1 MSEYTDKMTKAIE
14 ATEREFSKI
23 RAGQA
28 SPAILNDVRIDYYG
42 TPTPISQV
50 AKISVPEPRML
61 LVSPWEKTMVDPID
75 KAILAANIGLTP
87 MKDGN
92 CIRVSLPILTTERRQ
107 ELAKIARKHAE
118 EGRVAIRNIRRD
130 ANDAIKKNKEMPEDE
145 VKKQQDEIQK
155 ATDKAI
161 AEIARL
167 SPKSTVCLPKRKR
180 TSSRCSPGFAWQI
193 SLDMS
198 PSLWTATGAGPAA
211 EVSNVSWVTARVPRR
226 LSMLSRWV

>member
-1 MSEYTDKMTKAIE
+1 MSDYSEKMSKAIE

-50 AKISVPEPRML
+50 AKVSVPEPRML
-61 LVSPWEKTMVDPID
+61 LVSPWEKTMVDPIE

-92 CIRVSLPILTTERRQ
+92 CIRVTLPILTTERRQ
-107 ELAKIARKHAE
+107 ELAKLARKHAE

-130 ANDAIKKNKEMPEDE
+130 ANDALKKNKEMPEDE
-145 VKKQQDEIQK
+145 VKKQQDEVQK

-161 AEIARL
+161 AEIDRL
-167 SPKSTVCLPKRKR
+167 L
-180 TSSRCSPGFAWQI
+180 
-193 SLDMS
+193 
-198 PSLWTATGAGPAA
+198 A
-211 EVSNVSWVTARVPRR
+211 EKEADILKV
-226 LSMLSRWV
+226 

>member
-1 MSEYTDKMTKAIE
+1 MADYTEKMDKAIE
-14 ATEREFSKI
+14 ATEREFAKV
-23 RAGQA
+23 RAGKA
-28 SPAILNDVRIDYYG
+28 TPAILNDVRVDYYG

-50 AKISVPEPRML
+50 AKVSVPEPRML
-61 LVSPWEKTMVDPID
+61 LVTPWEKTMVDPID

-107 ELAKIARKHAE
+107 ELAKIVRKHAE

-130 ANDAIKKNKEMPEDE
+130 ANDAIKKNKDLPEDE

-161 AEIARL
+161 A
-167 SPKSTVCLPKRKR
+167 
-180 TSSRCSPGFAWQI
+180 QI
-193 SLDMS
+193 DAL
-198 PSLWTATGAGPAA
+198 LA
-211 EVSNVSWVTARVPRR
+211 EKEADILKV
-226 LSMLSRWV
+226 

>member
-1 MSEYTDKMTKAIE
+1 MAAEYEQKMDKAIE

-28 SPAILNDVRIDYYG
+28 SPAILNDVRVDYYG

-61 LVSPWEKTMVDPID
+61 LVSPWEKTLVDPID
-75 KAILAANIGLTP
+75 KAILAANIGVTT

-92 CIRVSLPILTTERRQ
+92 CIRVTLPILTQERRQ
-107 ELAKIARKHAE
+107 ELAKVVRKHAE

-130 ANDAIKKNKEMPEDE
+130 ANDALKKNKDLPEDE

-155 ATDKAI
+155 ATDKYI
-161 AEIARL
+161 AKIDAL
-167 SPKSTVCLPKRKR
+167 L
-180 TSSRCSPGFAWQI
+180 
-193 SLDMS
+193 
-198 PSLWTATGAGPAA
+198 A
-211 EVSNVSWVTARVPRR
+211 EKEADLLKV
-226 LSMLSRWV
+226 

>member
-1 MSEYTDKMTKAIE
+1 MSEYSEKMDKAIE
-14 ATEREFSKI
+14 ATEREFAKV
-23 RAGQA
+23 RAGKA
-28 SPAILNDVRIDYYG
+28 TPAILNDVRVDYYG

-50 AKISVPEPRML
+50 AKVSVPEPRML
-61 LVSPWEKTMVDPID
+61 LVTPWEKTMVDPID

-107 ELAKIARKHAE
+107 ELAKIVRKHAE

-130 ANDAIKKNKEMPEDE
+130 ANDAIKKNHDLPEDE

-161 AEIARL
+161 A
-167 SPKSTVCLPKRKR
+167 
-180 TSSRCSPGFAWQI
+180 QI
-193 SLDMS
+193 DAL
-198 PSLWTATGAGPAA
+198 LA
-211 EVSNVSWVTARVPRR
+211 EKEADILKV
-226 LSMLSRWV
+226 

>member
-1 MSEYTDKMTKAIE
+1 MSKAIE

-23 RAGQA
+23 RAGKA

-50 AKISVPEPRML
+50 AKVSVPEPRML
-61 LVSPWEKTMVDPID
+61 LVTPWEKTMVDPIE
-75 KAILAANIGLTP
+75 KAILAANIGVTP

-107 ELAKIARKHAE
+107 ELAKIVRKHAE

-130 ANDAIKKNKEMPEDE
+130 ANDAIKKNKDLPEDE

-155 ATDKAI
+155 ATDNAI
-161 AEIARL
+161 AEIDRL
-167 SPKSTVCLPKRKR
+167 L
-180 TSSRCSPGFAWQI
+180 
-193 SLDMS
+193 
-198 PSLWTATGAGPAA
+198 A
-211 EVSNVSWVTARVPRR
+211 EKEADILKV
-226 LSMLSRWV
+226 

>member
-1 MSEYTDKMTKAIE
+1 MADYSDKMNKAIE

-50 AKISVPEPRML
+50 AKVSVPEPRML
-61 LVSPWEKTMVDPID
+61 LVSPWEKTMVDPIE
-75 KAILAANIGLTP
+75 KAILAANIGLTT

-130 ANDAIKKNKEMPEDE
+130 ANDALKKNKELPEDE

-161 AEIARL
+161 A
-167 SPKSTVCLPKRKR
+167 
-180 TSSRCSPGFAWQI
+180 QI
-193 SLDMS
+193 DSL
-198 PSLWTATGAGPAA
+198 LA
-211 EVSNVSWVTARVPRR
+211 EKEADILKV
-226 LSMLSRWV
+226 

>member
-1 MSEYTDKMTKAIE
+1 MSEYSEKMDKAIE

-28 SPAILNDVRIDYYG
+28 SPAILNGVRIDYYG

-61 LVSPWEKTMVDPID
+61 LVTPWEKQLVDAID

-92 CIRVSLPILTTERRQ
+92 CIRVTLPILTTERRK

-118 EGRVAIRNIRRD
+118 DGRVAIRNIRRD
-130 ANDAIKKNKEMPEDE
+130 AMEQFKKLKKDSLITEDDQRKAEDE
-145 VKKQQDEIQK
+145 MQK
-155 ATDKAI
+155 ATDNAI
-161 AEIARL
+161 KDID
-167 SPKSTVCLPKRKR
+167 K
-180 TSSRCSPGFAWQI
+180 I
-193 SLDMS
+193 
-198 PSLWTATGAGPAA
+198 AA
-211 EVSNVSWVTARVPRR
+211 EKEKEIMAV
-226 LSMLSRWV
+226 

>member
-1 MSEYTDKMTKAIE
+1 MSEYTDKMEKAIE

-28 SPAILNDVRIDYYG
+28 SPAILNDVRVDYYG

-61 LVSPWEKTMVDPID
+61 LVSPWEKTMVDPIE
-75 KAILAANIGLTP
+75 KAILAANIGVTP

-92 CIRVSLPILTTERRQ
+92 CIRVTLPILTSERRQ
-107 ELAKIARKHAE
+107 ELAKVARKHAE

-130 ANDAIKKNKEMPEDE
+130 ANDAIKKNKDLPEDE

-155 ATDKAI
+155 ATDKYIAKIDAI
-161 AEIARL
+161 QGVVRGL
-167 SPKSTVCLPKRKR
+167 RGKS
-180 TSSRCSPGFAWQI
+180 A
-193 SLDMS
+193 
-198 PSLWTATGAGPAA
+198 
-211 EVSNVSWVTARVPRR
+211 
-226 LSMLSRWV
+226 

>member
-1 MSEYTDKMTKAIE
+1 MSEYTDKMEKAIE

-28 SPAILNDVRIDYYG
+28 SPAILNDVRVDYYG

-61 LVSPWEKTMVDPID
+61 LVSPWEKTMVDPIE
-75 KAILAANIGLTP
+75 KAILAANIGVTP

-92 CIRVSLPILTTERRQ
+92 CIRVTLPILTSERRQ
-107 ELAKIARKHAE
+107 ELAKVARKHAE

-130 ANDAIKKNKEMPEDE
+130 ANDAIKKNKELPEDE

-155 ATDKAI
+155 ATDKYIAQIDAI
-161 AEIARL
+161 LAEKEADL
-167 SPKSTVCLPKRKR
+167 LKV
-180 TSSRCSPGFAWQI
+180 
-193 SLDMS
+193 
-198 PSLWTATGAGPAA
+198 
-211 EVSNVSWVTARVPRR
+211 
-226 LSMLSRWV
+226 

>member
-1 MSEYTDKMTKAIE
+1 MSEYTDKMEKAIE

-28 SPAILNDVRIDYYG
+28 SPAILNDVRVDYYG

-61 LVSPWEKTMVDPID
+61 LVSPWEKTMVDPIE
-75 KAILAANIGLTP
+75 KAILAANIGVTP

-107 ELAKIARKHAE
+107 ELAKIVRKHAE

-130 ANDAIKKNKEMPEDE
+130 ANDAIKKNKDLPEDE

-155 ATDKAI
+155 ATDKYIAQIDAI
-161 AEIARL
+161 LAEKEADL
-167 SPKSTVCLPKRKR
+167 LKV
-180 TSSRCSPGFAWQI
+180 
-193 SLDMS
+193 
-198 PSLWTATGAGPAA
+198 
-211 EVSNVSWVTARVPRR
+211 
-226 LSMLSRWV
+226 

>member
-1 MSEYTDKMTKAIE
+1 MADYNEKMDKAIE
-14 ATEREFSKI
+14 ATEREFAKV
-23 RAGQA
+23 RAGKA
-28 SPAILNDVRIDYYG
+28 TPAILNDVRVDYYG

-50 AKISVPEPRML
+50 AKVSVPEPRML
-61 LVSPWEKTMVDPID
+61 LVTPWEKTMVDPID

-107 ELAKIARKHAE
+107 ELAKIVRKHAE

-130 ANDAIKKNKEMPEDE
+130 ANDAIKKNKDLPEDE

-161 AEIARL
+161 A
-167 SPKSTVCLPKRKR
+167 
-180 TSSRCSPGFAWQI
+180 QI
-193 SLDMS
+193 DAL
-198 PSLWTATGAGPAA
+198 LA
-211 EVSNVSWVTARVPRR
+211 EKEADILKV
-226 LSMLSRWV
+226 